1 MINKLKKC
9 VSNNI
14 ATLIF
19 VAFVAICGTF
29 LACGTVSE
37 DGSIT
42 LDGNNAKIEQSTLD
56 FIEDSKAAL
65 ARLMNQDAPTD
76 EQTIAENDE
85 EATGQGF
92 YVTIDDILSRRLTPG
107 ASPYQC
113 SRYTAYLAT
122 GKSVYSTAHV
132 DYGPVNGKDVAGWL
146 VKNYGFKYIDHP
158 VKGAIGSGG
167 FNTAYGHT
175 ALYLYSTGTNT
186 AMVEDANY
194 TPLAVSTHN
203 MDISG
208 WVWVVPGSYTE
219 PAITQPTPTAPAST
233 STSSSNSATS
243 SSTNNTSSGCTLL
256 NVKSGDTMGSI
267 MQRCRGY
274 IRYGEAMNNYAR
286 LWYST
291 KVKPGQSV
299 YDGWHSSTGVGL
311 YAGDV
316 IRYEGK

>member
-9 VSNNI
+9 LGNNI
-14 ATLIF
+14 AILVFFGF
-19 VAFVAICGTF
+19 VATCGVF
-29 LACGTVSE
+29 LALGTPSE
-37 DGSIT
+37 NGSIT
-42 LDGNNAKIEQSTLD
+42 LDGDNAKIEQSTLD
-56 FIEDSKAAL
+56 FIEDSQVAL

-92 YVTIDDILSRRLTPG
+92 YVTIDDILSRRLAPG

-122 GKSVYSTAHV
+122 GKSVYSTAHL
-132 DYGPVNGKDVAGWL
+132 DYGPVNGKDVAAWL
-146 VKNYGFKYIDHP
+146 VKNYGFKYIDQP

-175 ALYLYSTGTNT
+175 ALYLYSTGANT

-208 WVWVVPGSYTE
+208 WVWVVPGNYN
-219 PAITQPTPTAPAST
+219 PTPEPQPQP
-233 STSSSNSATS
+233 
-243 SSTNNTSSGCTLL
+243 NTSSTSPSTSKTTSNATTAYNCSII
-256 NVKSGDTMGSI
+256 NVESGDNMGKI
-267 MQRCRGY
+267 MERCKGRA
-274 IRYGEAMNNYAR
+274 IYGETMNAYAR

-291 KVKPGQSV
+291 KIKPGQSV
-299 YDGWHSSTGVGL
+299 YDGWTSGTGYGL

-316 IRYEGK
+316 IKFEGE

>member
-1 MINKLKKC
+1 MINKFKKC
-9 VSNNI
+9 LGNNI
-14 ATLIF
+14 AALIF
-19 VAFVAICGTF
+19 VAFTGICGTF
-29 LACGTVSE
+29 LALGTPSE

-56 FIEDSKAAL
+56 FIEDSQAAL

-76 EQTIAENDE
+76 EQTISENDE

-92 YVTIDDILSRRLTPG
+92 YVTIDDILSRRLAPG

-122 GKSVYSTAHV
+122 GKSVYSTTHL
-132 DYGPVNGKDVAGWL
+132 DYGPVNGKAVASWL
-146 VKNYGFKYIDHP
+146 VKNYGFKYIDKP

-167 FNTAYGHT
+167 FNTTYGHT

-203 MDISG
+203 MNIDG
-208 WVWVVPGSYTE
+208 WVWVVPGNYE
-219 PAITQPTPTAPAST
+219 PSVEPQETPTTATQAPSVESNTASYDSC
-233 STSSSNSATS
+233 STI
-243 SSTNNTSSGCTLL
+243 
-256 NVKSGDTMGSI
+256 NVVSGDTMGKI
-267 MQRCRGY
+267 MARCKGY
-274 IRYGEAMNNYAR
+274 VRYGEAMNNYAR
-286 LWYST
+286 LWIST
-291 KVKPGQSV
+291 KVKPGQSI
-299 YDGWHSSTGVGL
+299 YDGWHSASGVGL

-316 IRYEGK
+316 IEYRGK

>member
-1 MINKLKKC
+1 MISKIKKC
-9 VSNNI
+9 LGNNV
-14 ATLIF
+14 AALIF
-19 VAFVAICGTF
+19 FAFAAICGTF
-29 LACGTVSE
+29 LVCGTPSE

-42 LDGNNAKIEQSTLD
+42 LDGSNAKIEQSTLD
-56 FIEDSKAAL
+56 FIEDSQAAL

-76 EQTIAENDE
+76 EQTISENDE

-122 GKSVYSTAHV
+122 GKSVYSTAHL
-132 DYGPVNGKDVAGWL
+132 DYGPVNGKDVASWL

-167 FNTAYGHT
+167 FNTTYGHT

-203 MDISG
+203 MNIGG
-208 WVWVVPGSYTE
+208 WVWVVPGNYE
-219 PAITQPTPTAPAST
+219 PETAVQAPTTPDSTPTNT
-233 STSSSNSATS
+233 ATDCS
-243 SSTNNTSSGCTLL
+243 KLK
-256 NVKSGDTMGSI
+256 VVSGDTMGKI
-267 MQRCRGY
+267 MARCEGKAV
-274 IRYGEAMNNYAR
+274 YGEAMDAYAR
-286 LWYST
+286 TWFST
-291 KVKPGQSV
+291 KIKPGQSV

-311 YAGDV
+311 YAGD
-316 IRYEGK
+316 IIEHRK

>member
-1 MINKLKKC
+1 MINKIKKSL
-9 VSNNI
+9 SNNI
-14 ATLIF
+14 TALIF
-19 VAFVAICGTF
+19 VAFATVCGTF
-29 LACGTVSE
+29 LALGTPSE

-42 LDGNNAKIEQSTLD
+42 LDGSNAKIEQSTLD
-56 FIEDSKAAL
+56 FIEDSQAAL
-65 ARLMNQDAPTD
+65 ARLMSQDAPTD

-122 GKSVYSTAHV
+122 GKSVYSTSHL
-132 DYGPVNGKDVAGWL
+132 DYGPVNGKDVASWL
-146 VKNYGFKYIDHP
+146 VKNYGFKYIDQP

-167 FNTAYGHT
+167 FNTTYGHT

-203 MDISG
+203 MNISG
-208 WVWVVPGSYTE
+208 WVWVVPGSYE
-219 PAITQPTPTAPAST
+219 PPVETQSAP
-233 STSSSNSATS
+233 TSSTQTTTTESAAISNAIPQDDCSLIS
-243 SSTNNTSSGCTLL
+243 
-256 NVKSGDTMGSI
+256 VKTGDTMGSI
-267 MQRCRGY
+267 MRRCESY
-274 IRYGEAMNNYAR
+274 VQYGEAMSSYAR

-291 KVKPGQSV
+291 KIKPGQSV
-299 YDGWHSSTGVGL
+299 YDGWNSVTGVGL

-316 IRYEGK
+316 IKFEGE